1 MDAKINGIHAGPSE
15 SHNTNHLATNG
26 HSYMNS
32 EHTIPLGS
40 DDEPSQE
47 EIERELP
54 VVVDSQVPLGEL
66 LSRTTQAIYAE
77 LTEMAETYVAPHLY
91 SLNIRT

>member
-1 MDAKINGIHAGPSE
+1 MDAKVNGIHAGPSE
-15 SHNTNHLATNG
+15 SHNTNNLATNG

-47 EIERELP
+47 EIERE
-54 VVVDSQVPLGEL
+54 
-66 LSRTTQAIYAE
+66 R
-77 LTEMAETYVAPHLY
+77 
-91 SLNIRT
+91 